1 MQNHSVKILLFSL
14 LLFFTS
20 QQSAYAVTWKPLNG
34 TPRYK
39 ISYDEDS
46 IRLAPNGR
54 LGVWLRFIPRS
65 ENDRKSAATEYK
77 DKRYRSHLEYYE
89 VDCGDMSAQ
98 LGLIDIFGGAL
109 ARIKRLHG
117 SDHLEPVLPG
127 SVLDNAI
134 KIICPV
140 LDNDSEES
148 NEIEEQSSIGI
159 GANSAIDSNKIKLIE
174 ELRIKTSAKDATAET
189 WKDLGNIYFDTN
201 QPELAIDAYQYALN
215 MNPSDTD
222 ALNDQGAMYRQTG
235 DFQRAV
241 VNFEKA
247 FSLDSKNLESLYNC
261 GYVYA
266 FDLGNI
272 NKALVLWRKYIEL
285 EPTGETA
292 IQIRSFI
299 EKYGK

>member
-1 MQNHSVKILLFSL
+1 MQNHTFKMLFFTL
-14 LLFFTS
+14 LLFFAS
-20 QQSAYAVTWKPLNG
+20 RLSSYAVTWQSLSG
-34 TPRYK
+34 TTRYK
-39 ISYDEDS
+39 ISYDEES
-46 IRLAPNGR
+46 IRLTPNGR
-54 LGVWLRFIPRS
+54 LGIWLRFTPRS
-65 ENDRKSAATEYK
+65 ENDRKAAATEYK

-98 LGLIDIFGGAL
+98 LGLVDILGGAF

-134 KIICPV
+134 KVICPV
-140 LDNDSEES
+140 LDDVSEES
-148 NEIEEQSSIGI
+148 DEIEELGGI
-159 GANSAIDSNKIKLIE
+159 ETGANAAIDSNKSKLIE

-201 QPELAIDAYQYALN
+201 QPELAITAYQHALN

-241 VNFEKA
+241 TNFEKA

-292 IQIRSFI
+292 MQIRSFI